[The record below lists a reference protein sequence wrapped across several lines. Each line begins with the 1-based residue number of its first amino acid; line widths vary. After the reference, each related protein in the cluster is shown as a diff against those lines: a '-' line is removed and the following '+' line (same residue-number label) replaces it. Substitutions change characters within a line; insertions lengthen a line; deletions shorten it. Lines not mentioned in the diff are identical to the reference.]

1 MIFQMNPKV
10 PIVLLKSKFLDQCVS
25 MKELRRKLR
34 RLRKS
39 LSRPVRHKKG
49 KKLLYQCQKA
59 GVFRSAKHIAIFTP
73 NDGEVETKNI
83 INFLTRQG
91 HSVYFPI
98 LVGEKLK
105 FAKVGQHFQKNRFG
119 IDEPLFTPLIGAH
132 AMNLILMP
140 LVGFDKHKNRM
151 GMGGGFYDKTLAFKT
166 QQNKFNKPKLF
177 ALAFNCQEVDQL
189 DAKPWDVP
197 VDGIITPTRFIR

>member
-1 MIFQMNPKV
+1 
-10 PIVLLKSKFLDQCVS
+10 

-34 RLRKS
+34 RLRAS

-59 GVFRSAKHIAIFTP
+59 GIFRSAKHIAIFTP

-83 INFLTRQG
+83 IKFLANQG
-91 HSVYFPI
+91 HCVYFPI

-105 FAKVGQHFQKNRFG
+105 FGKVSQHVRKNRFG

-132 AMNLILMP
+132 EMNLILMP
-140 LVGFDKHKNRM
+140 LVGFDKYKNRM
-151 GMGGGFYDKTLAFKT
+151 GMGGGFYDKTLEFKT
-166 QQNKFNKPKLF
+166 QQNKLNKPKLF
-177 ALAFNCQEVDQL
+177 ALAFDCQEVNQL
-189 DAKPWDVP
+189 NSKPWDVP